1 MGKIN
6 PDKPRSGGANPS
18 HCKGSV
24 GVRSCGKKQYKTIK
38 SAVDAKLF
46 LRRSKI
52 LYI

>member
-6 PDKPRSGGANPS
+6 PDKPRSGGKNTG

-24 GVRSCGKKQYKTIK
+24 GVRNCGKEQYKTIK
-38 SAVDAKLF
+38 SAVGAKLF